1 MKRICALAW
10 ETVWKEKFPESN
22 QIPQHQMCLPNS
34 KSDVQEG
41 TNTLQI
47 SRSPSSALLSQR
59 RLLNTT
65 GNRVAVRK
73 KGAGERSAV
82 SSWPRGGG
90 QEGEG
95 YWGCEEGRLFLKH
108 ASSFSL
114 FAQRIHLDIRVGEH
128 DLDAAIAQAKNKI
141 NEVSFKLEHLIEQI
155 EQVVK
160 EQNYQRVSFPIQLIL
175 YLPARNIILQTRP
188 LNQGQKNLSVPWSS
202 SLNHTM

>member
-1 MKRICALAW
+1 MRNLA
-10 ETVWKEKFPESN
+10 VWKEKFPESN
-22 QIPQHQMCLPNS
+22 RIPQHQMCLPNS

-47 SRSPSSALLSQR
+47 SRSPSGALLSQR

-65 GNRVAVRK
+65 GNKVAVRK
-73 KGAGERSAV
+73 KGAGEQSAV

-95 YWGCEEGRLFLKH
+95 YWACEEGRLFLKH